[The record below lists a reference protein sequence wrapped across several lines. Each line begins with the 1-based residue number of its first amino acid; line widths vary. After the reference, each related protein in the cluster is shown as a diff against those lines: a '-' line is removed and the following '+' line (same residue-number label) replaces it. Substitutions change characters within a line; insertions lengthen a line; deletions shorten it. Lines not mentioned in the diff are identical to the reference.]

1 MTATS
6 SFEKTLLNKPILP
19 LISAWLF
26 TFIGGFAS
34 AYAYITLGGVFANMQ
49 TGNIIKSVI
58 FAVEGKNV
66 SRLLLSIAFYV
77 IGVIVAVL
85 LGKIRFGNVISV
97 IVEIAAIS
105 MCLFF
110 AENGDEN
117 TLVLDLAVS
126 FSCALQFEFFHAV
139 GSSGF
144 TSVMCTNNLRAGVE
158 NLLLGAVEKNGK
170 KALEGAY
177 FLIFDVIFA
186 GGVALGTV
194 AALRFVYYSIGFVLI
209 PLAVIL
215 CLQIAV
221 NHRKSKTEK

>member
-6 SFEKTLLNKPILP
+6 SFEKTLLNKPILS

-34 AYAYITLGGVFANMQ
+34 AYAYISLDGVFANMQ

-58 FAVEGKNV
+58 FAVEGKDV
-66 SRLLLSIAFYV
+66 SSLLLSIAFYV

-97 IVEIAAIS
+97 IVEIAVIS
-105 MCLFF
+105 LCLIF
-110 AENGDEN
+110 AKNGDEN
-117 TLVLDLAVS
+117 KLALNLAVS

-158 NLLLGAVEKNGK
+158 NLLLGAVEENGK
-170 KALEGAY
+170 KAVEGVY

-186 GGVALGTV
+186 GGVALGAV
-194 AALRFVYYSIGFVLI
+194 ATLKFVFYSIGFALI
-209 PLAVIL
+209 PLVIIL
-215 CLQIAV
+215 ILQIAIE
-221 NHRKSKTEK
+221 SKKKIEK

>member
-58 FAVEGKNV
+58 FAIEGKDV

-97 IVEIAAIS
+97 IVEMSAIS
-105 MCLFF
+105 LCLFF

-117 TLVLDLAVS
+117 ILVLDLAVS

-144 TSVMCTNNLRAGVE
+144 TSVMCTNNLRMSVE

-170 KALEGAY
+170 KALEGVY
-177 FLIFDVIFA
+177 FLSFVLIFA
-186 GGVALGTV
+186 GGVALGAV
-194 AALRFVYYSIGFVLI
+194 AALKFVYYSIGFVLI

-215 CLQIAV
+215 CLQIVV
-221 NHRKSKTEK
+221 NCRKGKNEK

>member
-26 TFIGGFAS
+26 TFVGGFAS
-34 AYAYITLGGVFANMQ
+34 AYAYISLGGVFANMQ

-58 FAVEGKNV
+58 FAVEGKDF
-66 SRLLLSIAFYV
+66 SSLLLSIAFYV
-77 IGVIVAVL
+77 IGVIAAVL
-85 LGKIRFGNVISV
+85 LGKVRFGNIISV
-97 IVEIAAIS
+97 IIEMSAIS
-105 MCLFF
+105 LCLIF
-110 AENGDEN
+110 AKNGEENML
-117 TLVLDLAVS
+117 TLNLAVS

-144 TSVMCTNNLRAGVE
+144 TSVMCTNNLRAGIE

-170 KALEGAY
+170 KAVEGVY
-177 FLIFDVIFA
+177 FLLFDVIFA
-186 GGVALGTV
+186 GGVALGAV
-194 AALRFVYYSIGFVLI
+194 AALKFGYYSIGFVLI
-209 PLAVIL
+209 PLAIIL

-221 NHRKSKTEK
+221 DCGKGKDEK